1 MWFHNIG
8 WSPKTD
14 FTVVPI
20 LAINNIFEHENVKKK
35 NQNQNTTW
43 LYRNFLF

>member
-35 NQNQNTTW
+35 KSKSKH
-43 LYRNFLF
+43 YMVI